1 MTYSCKQHKHS
12 TLELK
17 FLPISSH
24 RGSFK
29 LLWITVSPAG
39 LIEETAGGILII
51 FWWAA
56 GQFCLQECVT
66 LSISCHVYLFWWET
80 CAYCRQGSITT
91 ARNNYSAR
99 ILKSIRNKHIVVM
112 KTVCEN
118 PLAMMLEYVFFDF
131 APFGLEDRV
140 SSLGSTSGWWGGGG
154 GRERKW
160 CHLWPAHI
168 IRSCHTSTEKCG

>member
-1 MTYSCKQHKHS
+1 MYMTYSCKQHKHS
-12 TLELK
+12 TLKLN

-39 LIEETAGGILII
+39 LIEETAGG
-51 FWWAA
+51 
-56 GQFCLQECVT
+56 QFCLQECVT
-66 LSISCHVYLFWWET
+66 LSISCHVYLFWRET

-131 APFGLEDRV
+131 APFGLEGRV
-140 SSLGSTSGWWGGGG
+140 SCLGSTIGWWGGGG
-154 GRERKW
+154 GERGNGVR
-160 CHLWPAHI
+160 LWPAHI

>member
-1 MTYSCKQHKHS
+1 MYMTYSCKQHKHS

-66 LSISCHVYLFWWET
+66 LSISCHVYLFWRET

-131 APFGLEDRV
+131 ARFGLEDRV

-154 GRERKW
+154 GGERGNGVIFG
-160 CHLWPAHI
+160 LL
-168 IRSCHTSTEKCG
+168 T

>member
-99 ILKSIRNKHIVVM
+99 ILKSILNKHIVVM

-118 PLAMMLEYVFFDF
+118 PLATMLEYVFFRF
-131 APFGLEDRV
+131 CTIRAGRPCKLSWIHQWLVGARRGGGGEREEMV
-140 SSLGSTSGWWGGGG
+140 SSLACS
-154 GRERKW
+154 
-160 CHLWPAHI
+160 HN
-168 IRSCHTSTEKCG
+168 